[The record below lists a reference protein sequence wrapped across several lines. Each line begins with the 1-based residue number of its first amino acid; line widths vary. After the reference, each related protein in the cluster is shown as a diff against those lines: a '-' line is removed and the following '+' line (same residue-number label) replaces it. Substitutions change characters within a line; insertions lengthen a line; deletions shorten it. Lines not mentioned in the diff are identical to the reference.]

1 MGRPNISDTRIEEIL
16 EAFEHCVIQ
25 KGFDKTTLGDIAEKS
40 GMPRSL
46 IRYFIGNRADLE
58 SKLVDR
64 VLDRV
69 EKKYTA
75 IPACPVKPS
84 PALLVSFV
92 ISEVFDD
99 QMLNQL
105 VRELWRLGMRSESLH
120 SRITNMYQRV
130 LNDLNQQFASS
141 TESSDASLT
150 EAEVFGIFS
159 LGLGMTVMA
168 EFGLHPKS
176 KTEFALKALGQISTQ
191 STTQK

>member
-16 EAFEHCVIQ
+16 QAFEQCVIQ
-25 KGFDKTTLGDIAEKS
+25 KGLDKTTLVDIAEKS
-40 GMPRSL
+40 GLARPL
-46 IRYFIGNRADLE
+46 IRHFIGNRADLE
-58 SKLVDR
+58 SRLVDR

-69 EKKYTA
+69 KKKFTA
-75 IPACPVKPS
+75 IPANPVQPS
-84 PALLVSFV
+84 PALLVNFV

-99 QMLNQL
+99 HVLNQL
-105 VRELWRLGMRSESLH
+105 VRELWRLGMRSENLH

-141 TESSDASLT
+141 TKSSDAILT

-168 EFGLHPKS
+168 DFNLHPTS